1 MPSTSPLDLISTL
14 AINCGEAYS
23 SPCII
28 LIEITT
34 TSEAIDLE
42 LKLGMMNARVF
53 GAGDNKDSRET
64 VVLAHGYGSSQ
75 FIWDD
80 VVPTLAARFRV
91 VVFDWSFSAAADG
104 KRYCCSYSG
113 LTDELVA
120 LMDELGVRNATFVGH
135 FMAGMLGCIASCW
148 KPCRNSA
155 RSSRRRRGPAYS
167 PKFYTRN
174 WRNTTESRCP
184 KNVQPFQSILF
195 SIYANKQTGSGV
207 GSPPP

>member
-1 MPSTSPLDLISTL
+1 MSSTSPLDLISTL

-80 VVPTLAARFRV
+80 VVPTLAARFQV

-120 LMDELGVRNATFVGH
+120 LMDELRVRNATFVGH
-135 FMAGMLGCIASCW
+135 FMAGMLGCIASV
-148 KPCRNSA
+148 A
-155 RSSRRRRGPAYS
+155 RPD
-167 PKFYTRN
+167 
-174 WRNTTESRCP
+174 
-184 KNVQPFQSILF
+184 LF
-195 SIYANKQTGSGV
+195 SHLVLVGASPRSGQQPCTMHTTSQLASGGDSTV
-207 GSPPP
+207 VVESKWA